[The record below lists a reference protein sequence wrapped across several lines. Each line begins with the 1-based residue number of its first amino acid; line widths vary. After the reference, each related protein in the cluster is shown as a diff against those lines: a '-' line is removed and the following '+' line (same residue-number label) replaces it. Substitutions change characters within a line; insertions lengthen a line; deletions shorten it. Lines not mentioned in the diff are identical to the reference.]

1 VEPVHGGTAA
11 GPGTR
16 ATTVAGRDEFLD
28 LLRTVAILR
37 VVVVHLAGA
46 AGLLWWPAPTWVL
59 PGMPVVF
66 FVSGALAFGSL
77 DPHRDHPTPAGAFR
91 RNRLRRLLIPYWG
104 FLATVVAAVMVSDVV
119 TDGGRTAVRFD
130 RLLDAPVPL
139 AVPPLSPASGFAV
152 GHLWFMGSFLV
163 LIVLAPVLVRWYRS
177 RPVLLVASTGAVFI
191 GVQLLDAA
199 DLVPRELDRASLFAL
214 FFVLGFT
221 YTDGRLDRVFRRV
234 PPVVLVAGFAL
245 AAVAAFRIEPRV
257 PNATEPLHGL
267 LGAAW
272 LTAALAARPVL
283 GLVAVRARPVLSV
296 LTRRTLTIYLWGWPT
311 TQLAHRIVDPTA
323 GGSALVTFLA
333 LAVGLLVLA
342 VVVAGPLEDVAAG
355 RPARLRG

>member
-1 VEPVHGGTAA
+1 MP
-11 GPGTR
+11 TR

-66 FVSGALAFGSL
+66 FVSGALAFGTL
-77 DPHRDHPTPAGAFR
+77 DPLRQRPTPPGAFR

-104 FLATVVAAVMVSDVV
+104 FLACVVAAVVVSDLV

-139 AVPPLSPASGFAV
+139 VVPRLSPASGFAV

-163 LIVLAPVLVRWYRS
+163 LIVAAPTLVRWYRG
-177 RPVLLVASTGAVFI
+177 RPRAVLAVTGAVFI
-191 GVQLLDAA
+191 AVQMFDAA
-199 DLVPRELDRASLFAL
+199 DLVPRELDRTSLFAL

-221 YTDGRLDRVFRRV
+221 YTDGRLDRCFRRV
-234 PPVVLVAGFAL
+234 PPVVLIVAL
-245 AAVAAFRIEPRV
+245 AAAAVVAFRVDPRV

-283 GLVAVRARPVLSV
+283 GLLAVRARPLLAV

-311 TQLAHRIVDPTA
+311 TQLARRIVDPT
-323 GGSALVTFLA
+323 GGGPALVTFLA

-342 VVVAGPLEDVAAG
+342 VLVAGPLEDVAAG
-355 RPARLRG
+355 RSARPRG